1 MAMSKMIKAEDIAV
15 ELTEAVKDYT
25 EEVSKAIDKEVSS
38 TATKMKREIKDN
50 SPVDSG
56 DYRDGWS
63 RKTSRRDGET
73 VVTIYNKDKPSLTH
87 LLEFGHA
94 KAGGEGR
101 VPPSPKGGHIIPA
114 YEKYVPKMERNI
126 EKIIERGG

>member
-1 MAMSKMIKAEDIAV
+1 MSKMIKAEDIAV

-101 VPPSPKGGHIIPA
+101 VKAYKHIGPAEKKYISIYDKRIEEIIKNGG
-114 YEKYVPKMERNI
+114 
-126 EKIIERGG
+126 